1 MPKRVGLL
9 GAAATVAAVQS
20 HRQRKIDGPGIQ
32 ASPILAMPHTIHR
45 KRSGMALGGL
55 ARLFCRAL
63 PLFGKLSGLLRRALL
78 LRRPARFFRRAN
90 APLHTLNRN

>member
-1 MPKRVGLL
+1 
-9 GAAATVAAVQS
+9 
-20 HRQRKIDGPGIQ
+20 
-32 ASPILAMPHTIHR
+32 
-45 KRSGMALGGL
+45 MALGGL

-90 APLHTLNRN
+90 APLGFFALAPKLLGSLARLDSSCAGGRRRAAAPCLHEDL